1 MANSWVLLKDASTL
15 ASIGSNSNDSLDT
28 GTFAAKNHLF
38 VRYFT
43 SKTGGNL
50 DCNIRFNGVSSAQY
64 SERGRR
70 FIANS
75 QSDDVNVDSSGIFMN
90 VSSATRHSGIM
101 TIENRVGS
109 PKLVF
114 TRMVDI
120 GTYPPHRTESVA
132 KRLPT
137 SLDTQITSIQIHNSG
152 SGSFDNPVEI
162 QVWGTD
168 TFTTSDAKAVNGT
181 IFEESDTGKIY
192 MFDGASAWN
201 EVT

>member
-15 ASIGSNSNDSLDT
+15 ASIASNSNDTLDT
-28 GTFAAKNHLF
+28 GTFAAKKHLF

-50 DCNIRFNGVSSAQY
+50 DCKIQFNGVTSAQY

-70 FIANS
+70 YTSNTIAN
-75 QSDDVNVDSSGIFMN
+75 DLNVDRVGIEIN
-90 VSSATRHSGIM
+90 ISSATRQSGIM

-109 PKLVF
+109 PKLAMI
-114 TRMVDI
+114 RMCDV
-120 GTYPPHRTESVA
+120 GTYPPHRA
-132 KRLPT
+132 DIMGKWLPT
-137 SLDTQITSIQIHNSG
+137 SLDTQITSIQIQNSG

-168 TFTTSDAKAVNGT
+168 TFTATGSKAVNGT
-181 IFEESDTGKIY
+181 IFEESDTGKHY
-192 MFDGASAWN
+192 MFDGTSTWN
-201 EVT
+201 EMI

>member
-15 ASIGSNSNDSLDT
+15 ASIASNSNDTLDT
-28 GTFAAKNHLF
+28 GTFAAKKHLF

-50 DCNIRFNGVSSAQY
+50 DCTIRFNGVSSAQY

-70 FIANS
+70 FVANS
-75 QSDDVNVDSSGIFMN
+75 QSDDLNYSRTGIEIN
-90 VSSATRHSGIM
+90 ISSATRQSGIM

-109 PKLVF
+109 PKLAMI
-114 TRMVDI
+114 RMSDV
-120 GTYPPHRTESVA
+120 GTYPPHRSEIVG
-132 KRLPT
+132 KWIPT
-137 SLDTQITSIQIHNSG
+137 SLDTQITSIQIQNAG

-168 TFTTSDAKAVNGT
+168 EFTASDAKAVNGT
-181 IFEESDTGKIY
+181 IFEESDTGKHY
-192 MFDGASAWN
+192 MFDGTDTWN